1 MHVVLILLSLL
12 LVVLGGYATL
22 GVLRRVEGWRR
33 RRRLELLVLAA
44 PAASLSVAAI
54 GLYHFMGRV
63 CFLAAPPWD
72 DILSTAGPATMG
84 VVVLGAIAWGTLR
97 LGLMSWTFARGT
109 NPADPGLQALAERL
123 AQRLGVPRPQVRVCV
138 SGRPVALNWG
148 VRRPTLLLSTWMLD
162 HFDAQELEAV
172 LAHELGHAA
181 RQDALVVWLA
191 TVLRDAFF
199 YLPTSRLAYRQLQAD
214 KELASDDL
222 AVRVTEQ
229 PLALASALA
238 KVWQQAVDHP
248 ALSAA
253 QAFTE
258 EGPGLE
264 QRIERLIETKKQ
276 PAAPRSPA
284 GVVSVGASA
293 LVGLLALQAVSVMV
307 MFLDPMSCGPASPL
321 WRLFRG

>member
-1 MHVVLILLSLL
+1 MHVLLFLLSLL
-12 LVVLGGYATL
+12 LVVLGGYAAL
-22 GVLRRVEGWRR
+22 GVLRRVEDWRQ

-44 PAASLSVAAI
+44 PVASLSVAAI
-54 GLYHFMGRV
+54 ELYHFMGRI

-72 DILSTAGPATMG
+72 DMLSTAGPAAMG

-97 LGLMSWTFARGT
+97 LGLMSSAFARR
-109 NPADPGLQALAERL
+109 PCLADPGLQALAGRL
-123 AQRLGVPRPQVRVCV
+123 AHRLGVPRPRVRVCV
-138 SGRPVALNWG
+138 SRRPVALNWG
-148 VRRPTLLLSTWMLD
+148 LRRPTLLLSTWMLD

-181 RQDALVVWLA
+181 QHDALVVWLA

-199 YLPTSRLAYRQLQAD
+199 YLPTSHLAYRHLQAD

-222 AVRVTEQ
+222 AVRVTER

-238 KVWQQAVDHP
+238 KVWRQAVGHP
-248 ALSAA
+248 ALGVA

-258 EGPGLE
+258 EGSELE
-264 QRIERLIETKKQ
+264 RRIERLIEGERQT
-276 PAAPRSPA
+276 AAPRSPA
-284 GVVSVGASA
+284 GVASAGASA
-293 LVGLLALQAVSVMV
+293 LVGLLALQGAGVVV

-321 WRLFRG
+321 WRLFGG